1 MWGGD
6 RVYTGVY
13 KISGLNFKINSIF
26 EQVHTFCRDYA
37 IDDAH
42 DYEINI
48 QRRDIEYEASAA
60 EKNDVAE
67 GRAPV
72 AYPEYYLE
80 LLAVYRKIADF
91 VIDKDILLM
100 HGSAIAVDG
109 EAYLF
114 TAVSG
119 TGKSTHTRLWREHF
133 GDRAVMVNDDKPLLR
148 VTESETRIFGT
159 PWNGKHRLGN
169 NIDLP
174 LRAVCFLRRGEKNTI
189 REVSYGELFP
199 TLLQQTHR
207 PPSPIALMKVMALMD
222 AMSRNVKFY
231 ILDCNMEPDA
241 PVVSYEGMSGRCASI
256 D

>member
-1 MWGGD
+1 MH
-6 RVYTGVY
+6 TGIY
-13 KISGLNFKINSIF
+13 RFAELNFKINSVYEHI
-26 EQVHTFCRDYA
+26 HSFCREYA
-37 IDDAH
+37 VCDVVP

-48 QRRDIEYEASAA
+48 SDADIALEARLS
-60 EKNDVAE
+60 EKSDIAD
-67 GRAPV
+67 GRTPV
-72 AYPEYYLE
+72 TYSDHYLE
-80 LLAVYRKIADF
+80 LLAAYRKIADI
-91 VIDKDILLM
+91 VIEKDILLM

-148 VTESETRIFGT
+148 VTENETRIYGT

-169 NIDLP
+169 NIDMP
-174 LRAVCFLRRGEKNTI
+174 LRAICFLCRGEKNVI

-207 PPSPIALMKVMALMD
+207 PPSPIALMQVMALMD
-222 AMSRNVKFY
+222 AMAKNVKFY

-241 PVVSYEGMSGRCASI
+241 PVVSYEGMSGRSASMK
-256 D
+256 